1 MPGRTPSP
9 AGALQ
14 PLARTSVR
22 SQVFEQ
28 MKNQILTG
36 LWAPGAKIPSENQLS
51 KMLGVSRI
59 SIRESLQKMVALD
72 LLEAR
77 QGDGTYVRQFQADQR
92 MTSLIPMMMLTR
104 HDIVDVLEFR
114 RIAETGIAALAARR
128 ATPED
133 IAELEAHLK
142 RMRKAR
148 GSAADFA
155 RHDLE
160 YHLALARM
168 TRNPVILKIFGVI
181 KDILS
186 SCMVDIVRKLGVK
199 NGLHYHALILAAVRS
214 GDEKLAQKL
223 MAEHVETTVQG
234 MAAKGRGR

>member
-1 MPGRTPSP
+1 M
-9 AGALQ
+9 ALR

-28 MKNQILTG
+28 MKGQILNG
-36 LWAPGAKIPSENQLS
+36 LWAPGSKIPSENQLS

-59 SIRESLQKMVALD
+59 SIRESLQKMVALE

-133 IAELEAHLK
+133 IAELEALLK
-142 RMRKAR
+142 NMRKAR

-155 RHDLE
+155 RYDLE
-160 YHLALARM
+160 FHLALARM
-168 TRNPVILKIFGVI
+168 TRNPVVLKIFGVI
-181 KDILS
+181 KDLLS
-186 SCMVDIVRKLGVK
+186 SCMVDIVRTLGVK
-199 NGLHYHALILAAVRS
+199 GGLLFHARILAAVRG
-214 GDEKLAQKL
+214 GDEKLAQRL
-223 MAEHVETTVQG
+223 MAEHVEATVQG
-234 MAAKGRGR
+234 MAAKRR